1 MHWLDHTLTFT
12 AAALG
17 GVVNSVAGGGT
28 LLTFPALIL
37 AHQTEIVANA
47 TSTVALWPGALS
59 SFWGYRA
66 ELGSNRREIA
76 MLAVP
81 SFLGGI
87 LGAYLLLNTD
97 NATFAALV
105 PWLILLA
112 TLLFV
117 IQEPL
122 SRWQRRRAERA
133 AGASQPDPS
142 EAPHGARGG
151 RARSIAVLLFQF
163 LVGVYGG
170 YFGAGIGILMLAA
183 FGFLGLTNI
192 HHMNA
197 LKNLNGMC
205 INGIAAALFMIKGLV
220 DWHLAL
226 WMASAAI
233 IGGYAGAG
241 IARRAGQKAVRRTIV
256 FIGLALS
263 VWFLVRMKVEGGR
276 GKDAPAEAIR
286 DSVSFRLPPSPFRL
300 PFISSASGVV
310 PRSRKLRSVVRL
322 AAPRPAP
329 WCQWGSSPR
338 RNSDRLGSRWSESPT
353 SQ

>member
-1 MHWLDHTLTFT
+1 MHWLDHALTFG

-17 GVVNSVAGGGT
+17 GMVNSVAGGGT

-66 ELGSNRREIA
+66 ELGSDRREIA

-87 LGAYLLLNTD
+87 LGAYLLLKTD

-112 TLLFV
+112 TLLFIV
-117 IQEPL
+117 QEPL

-133 AGASQPDPS
+133 AGALPVDPLETLHGNRRSQ
-142 EAPHGARGG
+142 ARWVV
-151 RARSIAVLLFQF
+151 VLVFQF

-183 FGFLGLTNI
+183 FGFLGFTNI

-205 INGIAAALFMIKGLV
+205 INGVAAALFIIKGLV

-226 WMASAAI
+226 WMVSAAI
-233 IGGYAGAG
+233 IGGYVGAGA
-241 IARRAGQKAVRRTIV
+241 ARRAGQKAVRRTIV
-256 FIGLALS
+256 VIGLALS
-263 VWFLVRMKVEGGR
+263 VWLLVRQFGR
-276 GKDAPAEAIR
+276 
-286 DSVSFRLPPSPFRL
+286 
-300 PFISSASGVV
+300 
-310 PRSRKLRSVVRL
+310 
-322 AAPRPAP
+322 
-329 WCQWGSSPR
+329 
-338 RNSDRLGSRWSESPT
+338 
-353 SQ
+353 